1 VTGHPVAA
9 KGVTLDA
16 VLGTITRPGG
26 LVQAT
31 YDGYPLYTFG
41 SDSAPGQANG
51 NDSSGV
57 WHVIRE
63 KAPSAVARR

>member
-16 VLGTITRPGG
+16 VLGTITRPDGV
-26 LVQAT
+26 VQAT

-41 SDSAPGQANG
+41 SDSAPGQVRGNG
-51 NDSSGV
+51 AAGT
-57 WHVIRE
+57 WHVIPE
-63 KAPSAVARR
+63 KAAAGGAW